1 MFKRFILFAVAALAV
16 MSCGAGAKSPKLIST
31 ATYQKMSFQP
41 YVTPVQV
48 DLKVSPKKINYFML
62 VSETVRMG
70 GFDNVVATAVKEAL
84 EANGGDVIVGLQT
97 QTKYNDDGEIESI
110 NISGFPANY
119 VNFRSNETL
128 PIAQPKEESAGL
140 APSIYT
146 MAMDLRFRS
155 RPEVEG

>member
-1 MFKRFILFAVAALAV
+1 MFKRFILLAVASLAV
-16 MSCGAGAKSPKLIST
+16 MSCSVGAKSPKLIST

-48 DLKVSPKKINYFML
+48 DLQVSPKKINYFML

-84 EANGGDVIVGLQT
+84 ESNGGGDVIVGLQS
-97 QTKYNDDGEIESI
+97 QTKYNDKGEIESI
-110 NISGFPANY
+110 NISGFPASY

-128 PIAQPKEESAGL
+128 PIAQQKEEQAGG
-140 APSIYT
+140 
-146 MAMDLRFRS
+146 MALPF
-155 RPEVEG
+155 GKKK